1 MYKKVRHQER
11 PFVLHIFIGMAP
23 DQIAKKLNKE
33 KNGRISFEPDYFT
46 LPDDTVGEA
55 VDLEEFKHGHFAIIF
70 RSTDVSPEDIAHEA
84 VHVTARHFRY
94 IGQPLDI
101 NSEESY
107 AYMIGWITG
116 IIYNM
121 IYELPARGT

>member
-11 PFVLHIFIGMAP
+11 PFVLHICIGMTP
-23 DQIAKKLNKE
+23 DAIAKRLNTTKLYYE
-33 KNGRISFEPDYFT
+33 ADYFT
-46 LPDDTVGEA
+46 LDENAIGEA
-55 VDLEEFKHGHFAIIF
+55 YDLHDTRPGHFVIIF
-70 RSTDVSPEDIAHEA
+70 RDDTIHTNDIAHEA
-84 VHVTARHFRY
+84 VHVAVRHFRY

-116 IIYNM
+116 IIYDM
-121 IYELPARGT
+121 IYEPSK